1 MHIHEVVITKVGY
14 DIVSADTR
22 FYAFIGQRAWISF
35 EHLVC
40 EEDQTAF
47 LQYLNA
53 RIGERFVI
61 RLLDEK
67 NDRQAFLVWFSERT
81 DPREVRVNL
90 INTDEI
96 IQMES
101 EYKRRLRIKNAL
113 LEVYDHIYFEYTPKN
128 GMVRLYSVE
137 KTEQILVQTDMDELE
152 HRVRENAPQQEK
164 ASILS
169 FLSELRAGKR
179 HFSLITSYD
188 VFQINLEGICPL
200 LQFDGSSIYED
211 GEFVCAV
218 GVGRAAGPA
227 EAANVPNELRRDEDS
242 LTGVL
247 SKAEITGR
255 AIEMIDV
262 KKIKN
267 ISIAIVDVD
276 NFKSVNDT
284 YGHLKGDEI
293 LKRVAAFMEKE
304 VGDSGLVGRI
314 GGDEFFIVF
323 YNAPDM
329 EETRGRLKSLKNGVR
344 TAFPEGDPDNP
355 AVTLSIGCA
364 AYPKDADNYE
374 DLFKLADYVLY
385 LAKEKGK
392 DRYIIYDE
400 AKHGSLQEI
409 RQSKTSSR
417 RIDSRGNMS
426 KGDIL
431 CELLK
436 KVFGNDSY
444 SFQQFLDDFVVNY
457 GVQRIMVYSG
467 NPLQVVYMAGERQLS
482 KQRCDRTGSYLK
494 NTQYRKYF
502 DSNGVLIVG
511 NIDYFAERI
520 PGIYELLK
528 AQGVIS
534 YVQIC
539 CKDRDDEE
547 VIVSFEAVKKKMV
560 WNKKD
565 VSFYPI
571 LKKIMREY
579 SMKEDA
585 MA

>member
-1 MHIHEVVITKVGY
+1 MHIHEVVISKVGF
-14 DIVSADTR
+14 DIVSADTK
-22 FYAFIGQRAWISF
+22 FYEFIGQRMWSSF
-35 EHLVC
+35 EHLVY
-40 EEDQTAF
+40 EEDKATF

-67 NDRQAFLVWFSERT
+67 NERHAFLARFSERT
-81 DPREVRVNL
+81 DPREIRVNL
-90 INTDEI
+90 IDTDEI
-96 IQMES
+96 VRMES
-101 EYKRRLRIKNAL
+101 EYRHRMRIKNAL
-113 LEVYDHIYFEYTPKN
+113 LEIHDNIYFEYNPKN
-128 GMVRLYSVE
+128 GMVRLYAIE
-137 KTEQILVQTDMDELE
+137 KTERILVQMDLDELE
-152 HRVRENAPQQEK
+152 QRVREDAPQQEK
-164 ASILS
+164 TSILT
-169 FLSELRAGKR
+169 FLSALRTGKR
-179 HFSLITSYD
+179 HFSLTTSYD
-188 VFQINLEGICPL
+188 VFQINSEGECPFL
-200 LQFDGSSIYED
+200 RFDGTSIYEN
-211 GEFVCAV
+211 GEFVCVV
-218 GVGRAAGPA
+218 GVGRATETA
-227 EAANVPNELRRDEDS
+227 EAAGSSNELRRDEDS

-247 SKAEITGR
+247 SKADITSR

-276 NFKSVNDT
+276 NFKRVNDT
-284 YGHLKGDEI
+284 YGHMKGDEV
-293 LKRVAAFMEKE
+293 LKKVAAFMERE

-314 GGDEFFIVF
+314 GGDEFFIIF
-323 YNAPDM
+323 YNAPDL

-344 TAFPEGDPDNP
+344 TAFPEGVLDKP

-392 DRYIIYDE
+392 NRYIIYDE
-400 AKHGSLQEI
+400 AKHGSLEEI
-409 RQSKTSSR
+409 RKSKTSNR

-444 SFQQFLDDFVVNY
+444 PFQHFLDDFVVNY
-457 GVQRIMVYSG
+457 GVQRIMVYAG
-467 NPLQVVYMAGERQLS
+467 KPLQAVYMAGERQLS
-482 KQRCDRTGSYLK
+482 KQQCDRTVAYLEDP
-494 NTQYRKYF
+494 QYQKYF

-511 NIDYFAERI
+511 NINYFAERI
-520 PGIYELLK
+520 PRVYELLK

-534 YVQIC
+534 YVQIR
-539 CKDRDDEE
+539 CKDRNDED
-547 VIVSFEAVKKKMV
+547 VIVSFEAVKSKIT

-579 SMKEDA
+579 SMTEEDLA
-585 MA
+585 